1 VAKPHKNPE
10 LLTIFLIVFVD
21 VLGFTVILPLLPFFS
36 ESLGASPFVVGMVV
50 SSYGF
55 CQLISGPILGQLSDR
70 IGRRPV
76 LLVSQFGT
84 LLGFIILGLAHQ
96 LWMVFLARIIDGITA
111 GNITVAQAYISDVT
125 TPQERTRAMG
135 MIGAAFGLGFIL
147 GPAVSGMLAGFGHSA
162 PIWASCTLSALSIC
176 GSFFF
181 LKDVRKPDKGS
192 APAPRSR
199 RQRYRE
205 LLMSQSVK
213 AHYFSYFAFAFSFAT
228 FVSGLALFCERRLH
242 WKGLPFSAVQVGY
255 VLAYS
260 GLINLSV
267 QTVFLGR
274 LVKRFG
280 EHVLVRTGFALS
292 AVGLLVIGLSQNVPE
307 FLIGLSLN
315 SFGSALLRPSLTGL
329 ISRNVSPQH
338 QGFALGFAQTLLS
351 VAQIICPLISGLL
364 IEREL
369 YLGFTG
375 IAATSCMVGLLAT
388 IINGADRKA
397 QELVP

>member
-1 VAKPHKNPE
+1 MPSKKPE
-10 LLTIFLIVFVD
+10 LMTIFLIVFID

-55 CQLISGPILGQLSDR
+55 CQLISGPILGQISDR

-76 LLVSQFGT
+76 LLVSQIGT
-84 LLGFIILGLAHQ
+84 LIGFVVLGLAHR
-96 LWMVFLARIIDGITA
+96 LWMVFLARVIDGITA

-125 TPQERTRAMG
+125 TPQERTKAMG

-147 GPAVSGMLAGFGHSA
+147 GPAISGVLSRYGHSA
-162 PIWASCTLSALSIC
+162 PIWASCALSTMSIC

-181 LKDVRKPDKGS
+181 LKDVRKPS
-192 APAPRSR
+192 STSNSPQRSR
-199 RQRYRE
+199 RQRYAS
-205 LLMSQSVK
+205 LLENDAVK

-228 FVSGLALFCERRLH
+228 FVSGLALFCERRLR
-242 WKGLPFSAVQVGY
+242 WEGLPFSAVQVGY

-260 GLINLSV
+260 GLINLCV
-267 QTVFLGR
+267 QTLLLGR
-274 LVKRFG
+274 LVQRFG
-280 EHVLVRTGFALS
+280 EGLLVRTGFAFS
-292 AVGLLVIGLSQNVPE
+292 AVGLLIIGLSSNVPQ
-307 FLIGLSLN
+307 FLMGLTLN
-315 SFGSALLRPSLTGL
+315 SLGSALLRPNLTGL

-351 VAQIICPLISGLL
+351 IAQIICPLISGLM
-364 IEREL
+364 IQREW

-375 IAATSCMVGLLAT
+375 LAATACMVGLMAT
-388 IINGADRKA
+388 IVHAPLRKVG
-397 QELVP
+397 EPST